1 MRRVFITLFTLAAV
15 LATGVAPLA
24 ATAPTGE
31 MAAHA
36 CCRRVAAQVSHQH
49 GCAAAALRCCSTPRD
64 RRPEVPA
71 SPGHTPAGAPDLV
84 PLKMMNVL
92 EALPPAPAACV
103 TAGAFIASRLKL
115 PTDPL
120 YLRHLVLLV

>member
-1 MRRVFITLFTLAAV
+1 MRRVFITLSTLVAV
-15 LATGVAPLA
+15 LVGGVAPLA

-36 CCRRVAAQVSHQH
+36 CCRRVAAQVAHQH
-49 GCAAAALRCCSTPRD
+49 GCGAVALRCCSTPRD

-71 SPGHTPAGAPDLV
+71 PPGHTAGAPDLV
-84 PLKMMNVL
+84 PLKTLNVL
-92 EALPPAPAACV
+92 ETMPPAAAAWI
-103 TAGAFIASRLKL
+103 TAGAFVASRLKL
-115 PTDPL
+115 PADPL